1 MTDAAS
7 KQPLPRKLSRE
18 ARRAQLIEATIK
30 VVAERG
36 YARATLTEVASRA
49 GLSHGLVNF
58 HFQSKELLLTETLAY
73 LADEYRENWARAL
86 AAAGDDP
93 ARQLDA
99 LIRADFT
106 PEICAPERL
115 SAWCSFWGEAQCR
128 PLYQEKCGSNDA
140 AYIARLEGIVA
151 ALMAQGG
158 YLGCVVRTARVI
170 RVTNEGVWMDMMTQ
184 SAPYSVDE
192 GLRTVF
198 CAAAAVFPQHFSD
211 EGLKG

>member
-1 MTDAAS
+1 MPVKAPP
-7 KQPLPRKLSRE
+7 PLPRKLSRE
-18 ARRAQLIEATIK
+18 ARRAQLIEATIS
-30 VVAERG
+30 VVAARG

-73 LADEYRENWARAL
+73 LADEYRDNWARAL

-151 ALMAQGG
+151 ALMAEGG
-158 YLGCVVRTARVI
+158 YGGDVARMARVI
-170 RVTNEGVWMDMMTQ
+170 RVTNEGVWMDLMTQ
-184 SAPYSVDE
+184 SEPYAPEE
-192 GLRTVF
+192 GMRTVF
-198 CAAAAVFPQHFSD
+198 CAAAAIFPRHFSD
-211 EGLKG
+211 EGLRG